1 MIVNCFEDDDDYN
14 NDDECMHQFCDILKM
29 FQFLIA

>member
-1 MIVNCFEDDDDYN
+1 MIVNCFEDDDYN
-14 NDDECMHQFCDILKM
+14 DDDECMHQFCDILKM